1 MAGAR
6 DQVLERQGFKPNQ
19 MIFQQGERGN
29 VAYLVQSGEVE
40 IFRVLS
46 DGSEETLGTVGAGG
60 IFGEM
65 ALLDSA
71 PRVAAARACEETSV
85 IVISDSA
92 FRERLRKTDPFIR
105 GLIRVLSDNVR
116 RLAQRD

>member
-1 MAGAR
+1 M
-6 DQVLERQGFKPNQ
+6 
-19 MIFQQGERGN
+19 
-29 VAYLVQSGEVE
+29 
-40 IFRVLS
+40 
-46 DGSEETLGTVGAGG
+46 
-60 IFGEM
+60 
-65 ALLDSA
+65 
-71 PRVAAARACEETSV
+71 AAARACEETSV